1 MAFDGKE
8 KGGGMSGKEAIA
20 GIREHLSAAN
30 IVLERIDAPEADMV
44 GALIN
49 DALDLTEELEA
60 ENVKG

>member
-1 MAFDGKE
+1 
-8 KGGGMSGKEAIA
+8 MSGKEAIA